1 MKEKISYKKAYEE
14 LQQLMLA
21 IESDEINDLEEMMK
35 KAKRAN
41 ELIVFC
47 REKLRSAETELNN
60 PAKTDEPS
68 IAD

>member
-14 LQQLMLA
+14 LQVLMLSL
-21 IESDEINDLEEMMK
+21 ESDEIQDLDEMMK

-47 REKLRSAETELNN
+47 REKLRSAEDELGNSV
-60 PAKTDEPS
+60 A
-68 IAD
+68 